1 MTEIIV
7 SFAALDW
14 IFGGGFVLIFQS
26 AARVAELVD
35 AHGSGPCDLTIM
47 GVRVPPRAP
56 VKPGQETGP
65 VFCCLAKVFCLTRA
79 VGAGF
84 ACVCFVCDDAA
95 PPRWEVKKQGA
106 RATSSLKL
114 AGFTLQCPHN

>member
-56 VKPGQETGP
+56 VRPGQETGP
-65 VFCCLAKVFCLTRA
+65 VFCCLAKVFVALLGLKDKKSWSEPDFSALWCGKVWFKV
-79 VGAGF
+79 VGG
-84 ACVCFVCDDAA
+84 
-95 PPRWEVKKQGA
+95 Q
-106 RATSSLKL
+106 L
-114 AGFTLQCPHN
+114 

>member
-7 SFAALDW
+7 SFAALDG
-14 IFGGGFVLIFQS
+14 IFGGGFVLVFQS

-56 VKPGQETGP
+56 VRPGQETGP
-65 VFCCLAKVFCLTRA
+65 VFYCLDKVFVALLGLSGL
-79 VGAGF
+79 VLLVF
-84 ACVCFVCDDAA
+84 ALFTTT
-95 PPRWEVKKQGA
+95 PPHPAWEVK
-106 RATSSLKL
+106 
-114 AGFTLQCPHN
+114 AGRRGDVVVEISGIYAAIPT

>member
-56 VKPGQETGP
+56 VRPGQETGP
-65 VFCCLAKVFCLTRA
+65 VFCCLAKVLVALLGLPGLVLLVFALFSTTPPHP
-79 VGAGF
+79 AG
-84 ACVCFVCDDAA
+84 
-95 PPRWEVKKQGA
+95 R
-106 RATSSLKL
+106 
-114 AGFTLQCPHN
+114 

>member
-56 VKPGQETGP
+56 VRPGQETGP
-65 VFCCLAKVFCLTRA
+65 VFCCLAKVFVALPGLLGL
-79 VGAGF
+79 VLPVF
-84 ACVCFVCDDAA
+84 ALFSTT
-95 PPRWEVKKQGA
+95 PHPTWEVRK
-106 RATSSLKL
+106 
-114 AGFTLQCPHN
+114 AGCVGDVVVEISGIYAAMPT

>member
-56 VKPGQETGP
+56 VRPGQETGP
-65 VFCCLAKVFCLTRA
+65 VFCCLARA
-79 VGAGF
+79 AWAGF
-84 ACVCFVCDDAA
+84 ACVCFVFDDAA
-95 PPRWEVKKQGA
+95 GVWLMLPGPGGA
-106 RATSSLKL
+106 QRESVR
-114 AGFTLQCPHN
+114 GGRRRR

>member
-56 VKPGQETGP
+56 VRPGQETGP
-65 VFCCLAKVFCLTRA
+65 VFCCLAKVLLPYSGCQGWFCLCLLCLRRRRPIPLGGKKA
-79 VGAGF
+79 GRVGDVVVEISGIY
-84 ACVCFVCDDAA
+84 AA
-95 PPRWEVKKQGA
+95 MP
-106 RATSSLKL
+106 T
-114 AGFTLQCPHN
+114 

>member
-1 MTEIIV
+1 M
-7 SFAALDW
+7 
-14 IFGGGFVLIFQS
+14 LIFQS

-56 VKPGQETGP
+56 VRPGQETGP
-65 VFCCLAKVFCLTRA
+65 VFYCLAKFFVALPGLLGL
-79 VGAGF
+79 VLP
-84 ACVCFVCDDAA
+84 VCALFSTTPHPA
-95 PPRWEVKKQGA
+95 WEVKKQGA

>member
-1 MTEIIV
+1 MVEIIV
-7 SFAALDW
+7 LFAVFDW

-56 VKPGQETGP
+56 VRPGQETGP
-65 VFCCLAKVFCLTRA
+65 VFCCLIRA
-79 VGAGF
+79 AWAGF
-84 ACVCFVCDDAA
+84 AGVSFISDGAA
-95 PPRWEVKKQGA
+95 RVWLMLPGPVGA
-106 RATSSLKL
+106 QRESVR
-114 AGFTLQCPHN
+114 GGRRRR